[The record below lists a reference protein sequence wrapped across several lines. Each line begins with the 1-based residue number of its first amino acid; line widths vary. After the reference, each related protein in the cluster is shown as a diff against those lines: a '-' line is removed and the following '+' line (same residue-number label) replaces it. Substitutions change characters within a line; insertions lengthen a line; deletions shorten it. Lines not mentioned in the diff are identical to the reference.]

1 MLFLTNEHVQDVLEM
16 PGCIEAIED
25 AYRDLAAKRAAYR
38 PRIDFYVPQEPHY
51 YRWGTME
58 GATRGRGVFA
68 IRMKSDMLV
77 WHQEG
82 PIQTEDKYCVA
93 PGTYCGL
100 IFLLS
105 VRDGRPLALM
115 NDGYLQH
122 MRVGACAGIG
132 AKYLARSDSRVLGMI
147 GSGGMART
155 YASAICHVKPIE
167 QINVYSPTQQNRE
180 RYAAEVG
187 AELGV
192 KVTPVSSPREAVR
205 GADILAMCTD
215 SLLPVIDADWLEP
228 GMHITNVRG
237 VEAGKDILG
246 RADVIARLGTFT
258 MPSGSIED
266 EMVIGGDGVTSYL
279 AGDAT
284 EAARIPKTPVR
295 DIDNRNIGTIPDLI
309 AKRWPGRTSD
319 DQITFLN
326 NQGTQGLQFA
336 AVGGLVLD
344 LAKEKGLGH
353 PLPDEWFLQDIRD

>member
-1 MLFLTNEHVQDVLEM
+1 MLFLTNEHVQAVLDM
-16 PGCIEAIED
+16 PGCIGAIED
-25 AYRDLAAKRAAYR
+25 AYRDLADRRAAFR
-38 PRIDFYVPQEPHY
+38 PRIDFWVPQEPHY

-77 WHQEG
+77 WHQDG
-82 PIQTEDKYCVA
+82 PVQTEDKYCVT

-100 IFLLS
+100 VFLFS

-132 AKYLARSDSRVLGMI
+132 AKYLSRDDSRVLGMI

-155 YASAICHVKPIE
+155 YASAICHVRQIE
-167 QINVYSPTQQNRE
+167 RINVFSPTEANRVRFAE
-180 RYAAEVG
+180 EVG
-187 AELGV
+187 ADLGV
-192 KVTPVSSPREAVR
+192 EVTPVASPEAAVK

-215 SLLPVIDADWLEP
+215 SLVPVIDADWLEP
-228 GMHITNVRG
+228 GTHVTNVRG
-237 VEAGKDILG
+237 VEAGKDILR

-258 MPSGSIED
+258 MPPSFTD
-266 EMVIGGDGVTSYL
+266 ETVIAGDGITSYL
-279 AGDAT
+279 AGDAS
-284 EAARIPKTPVR
+284 EAERIPKTPVR
-295 DIDNRNIGTIPDLI
+295 DIDNPDIGTIPDLM
-309 AKRWPGRTSD
+309 AKRWPGRTGD

-336 AVGGLVLD
+336 AVGGLVLES
-344 LAKEKGLGH
+344 AQQRGLGH
-353 PLPDEWFLQDIRD
+353 PLPDQWFLQDIRD